1 MKQKRIYN
9 QIKIKCNAKEKQ
21 IAILLDPDKINYD
34 TLPDLIHDCILN
46 KINYFFVGGSLITTD
61 QLSHL
66 ILFIK
71 KHCDIP
77 VLLFPGNSLHI
88 DNKADGLLFLSLIS
102 GRNPEFLIGQQV
114 ISAPILKQSGLE
126 IISTGYIL
134 IDSGQQTTV
143 SYISNTTPI
152 PHNKAEIAVCTAMAG
167 EMLGMSLIYL
177 DGGSGAKNAIST
189 EMISAVKASIDVPLI
204 IGGGINSLEKAENAL
219 NAGADIIVIGN
230 KIEQDPN
237 FINVLGK
244 LISTI
249 NHQIPTI

>member
-1 MKQKRIYN
+1 MKQKKIYN
-9 QIKIKCNAKEKQ
+9 QIKLKSAAKEKQ

-34 TLPDLIHDCILN
+34 SLPDLIHDCILN
-46 KINYFFVGGSLITTD
+46 KISYFFVGGSLITSN
-61 QLSHL
+61 QLSNL

-71 KHCDIP
+71 NHCDIP
-77 VLLFPGNSLHI
+77 VILFPGNSLHI

-102 GRNPEFLIGQQV
+102 GRNAEFLIGQQV
-114 ISAPILKQSGLE
+114 ISAPILRQSGLE

-152 PHNKAEIAVCTAMAG
+152 PHNKTEIAVCTAMAG
-167 EMLGMSLIYL
+167 EMLGMSFIYL
-177 DGGSGAKNAIST
+177 DGGSGAKNAISP
-189 EMISAVKASIDVPLI
+189 EMIAGVKAAIEVPLI
-204 IGGGINSLEKAENAL
+204 IGGGINSIEKAENAF

-237 FINVLGK
+237 FINEIGK
-244 LISTI
+244 LLKPLITKF
-249 NHQIPTI
+249 